1 MGMSNHIILI
11 IFLNIFDSQRVSKM
25 YKLYY
30 LVLLPE
36 QNLEQ
41 YFT

>member
-1 MGMSNHIILI
+1 MGISNHIILM
-11 IFLNIFDSQRVSKM
+11 IFLNIFDSQMVSKM
-25 YKLYY
+25 YKLFY
-30 LVLLPE
+30 LVLFPA

>member
-1 MGMSNHIILI
+1 MGISNHIILM
-11 IFLNIFDSQRVSKM
+11 IFLNIFYSQMVSKM
-25 YKLYY
+25 YKLFN
-30 LVLLPE
+30 LVLFPA